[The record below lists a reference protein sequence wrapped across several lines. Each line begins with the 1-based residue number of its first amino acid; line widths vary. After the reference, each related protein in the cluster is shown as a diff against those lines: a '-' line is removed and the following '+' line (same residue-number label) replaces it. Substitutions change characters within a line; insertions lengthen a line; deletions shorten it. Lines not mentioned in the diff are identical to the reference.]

1 MPTHY
6 KGSPEQNL
14 ALDTFIKLTRANS
27 AFEDRMLSHG
37 TLGGLTLSQF
47 GVLEALYHLGS
58 MCPGALSGKLL
69 RSTGNMTLVID
80 NLEKRGLVRRVRS
93 EEDRR
98 MVTIEMTP
106 LGKETI
112 EGVLPNHIQVITDE
126 MSVLTTEEQ
135 RELGRLC
142 KKLGKKV
149 DG

>member
-6 KGSPEQNL
+6 KGTPEQIL

-37 TLGGLTLSQF
+37 SLCGLTVSQF
-47 GVLEALYHLGS
+47 GVLEALYHLGP

-80 NLEKRGLVRRVRS
+80 NLEKHGLVRRVRS

-98 MVTIEMTP
+98 MVTIELTP
-106 LGKETI
+106 LGMETI
-112 EGVLPNHIQVITDE
+112 ERVLPDHIQVITDE
-126 MSVLTTEEQ
+126 MCVLAPEEQ
-135 RELGRLC
+135 RELARLC
-142 KKLGKKV
+142 KKLGKVQK
-149 DG
+149 

>member
-6 KGSPEQNL
+6 KGSPEQIL

-27 AFEDRMLSHG
+27 AFEDRMLAHC
-37 TLGGLTLSQF
+37 TLGNLTLSQF

-80 NLEKRGLVRRVRS
+80 NLEKHGLVRRVRS

-98 MVTIEMTP
+98 MVMIELTP

-112 EGVLPNHIQVITDE
+112 EGVLPDHIEVIKNE

-142 KKLGKKV
+142 KKLGKVEK
-149 DG
+149 